1 VDTPKVR
8 EKATATGHILPIG
21 AVAQGSGL
29 TVETIR
35 YYERMGLLPRPARI
49 DGRIRRYEPAVLAR
63 LKFIARA
70 KALGLSLAEIR
81 ELVVATTGP
90 NGCEKV
96 HRALAAHLEEV
107 DRRLREL
114 KALRETLKGYARA
127 CADALGRQSNPECP
141 VVKSIALT
149 ETPRASA
156 AARLHV
162 R

>member
-1 VDTPKVR
+1 VR
-8 EKATATGHILPIG
+8 AKIPSTGHVLPIG

-35 YYERMGLLPRPARI
+35 YYERIGLLPRPARI
-49 DGRIRRYEPAVLAR
+49 DRRIRRYEPAVLAR
-63 LKFIARA
+63 LTFIARA

-81 ELVVATTGP
+81 ELVTAGP

-96 HRALAAHLEEV
+96 HRALASHLEEV

-127 CADALGRQSNPECP
+127 CADALARQSNPNCP
-141 VVKSIALT
+141 VVESIALA
-149 ETPRASA
+149 EPSRASVR
-156 AARLHV
+156 ARSNG

>member
-1 VDTPKVR
+1 MDTPNVR
-8 EKATATGHILPIG
+8 EKVEATGHILPIG

-35 YYERMGLLPRPARI
+35 YYERIGLLPRPVRI
-49 DGRIRRYEPAVLAR
+49 DRRIRRYEPAVLAR
-63 LKFIARA
+63 LTFIARA

-90 NGCEKV
+90 NGCDKV

-114 KALRETLKGYARA
+114 RALRETLKGYARS
-127 CADALGRQSNPECP
+127 CADALARQSNPNCP
-141 VVKSIALT
+141 VVESIALT
-149 ETPRASA
+149 EPPRASA
-156 AARLHV
+156 TARSHG

>member
-1 VDTPKVR
+1 MDTPDVR
-8 EKATATGHILPIG
+8 EKAISTGHVLPIG

-35 YYERMGLLPRPARI
+35 YYERIGLLPRPVRI
-49 DGRIRRYEPAVLAR
+49 EGRIRRYEPSVLAR
-63 LKFIARA
+63 LTFIARA
-70 KALGLSLAEIR
+70 KSLGLSLAEIR
-81 ELVVATTGP
+81 ELVVATAGP

-114 KALRETLKGYARA
+114 RALRETLKGYARA
-127 CADALGRQSNPECP
+127 CADALAHQSDPNCP
-141 VVKSIALT
+141 VVASIALA
-149 ETPRASA
+149 ERPRASA
-156 AARLHV
+156 SARSNG

>member
-1 VDTPKVR
+1 MR